1 MQKKINI
8 GITFFWGDSYQ
19 HIWSNGAGQNMFF
32 LKLCLEQIEFV
43 NEVYFVYWG
52 NELTSLPSQF
62 QGFNVKYYE
71 YHEVL
76 NKTDLLIEGTLA
88 LEPAIGR
95 AFRAQG
101 ARIISYRMGNDFI
114 MDMEKFVHAEQGGRA
129 FNGTRY
135 DAVWI
140 APHLM
145 KTNKPYVEI
154 ITRAPVY

>member
-62 QGFNVKYYE
+62 QDFNVKYYE
-71 YHEVL
+71 YHEVV
-76 NKTDLLIEGTLA
+76 NRTDLLIEGTLA
-88 LEPAIGR
+88 LEPAIAR
-95 AFRAQG
+95 AFRSQG
-101 ARIISYRMGNDFI
+101 PRLFHIVWGMISSWIWKNLFMLN
-114 MDMEKFVHAEQGGRA
+114 RA
-129 FNGTRY
+129 DELSTGLAMMLFGLPL
-135 DAVWI
+135 I
-140 APHLM
+140 
-145 KTNKPYVEI
+145 
-154 ITRAPVY
+154 

>member
-1 MQKKINI
+1 M
-8 GITFFWGDSYQ
+8 
-19 HIWSNGAGQNMFF
+19 
-32 LKLCLEQIEFV
+32 
-43 NEVYFVYWG
+43 YWG
-52 NELTSLPSQF
+52 NELTSFPSQF

-114 MDMEKFVHAEQGGRA
+114 MDMENSFMPNRA
-129 FNGTRY
+129 GVLLTEHGMMPFGSPR
-135 DAVWI
+135 I
-140 APHLM
+140 
-145 KTNKPYVEI
+145 
-154 ITRAPVY
+154 